1 MEEKKINIEKEIQE
15 RVSFKLND
23 IRTSINNTI
32 KRLTIGSYND
42 VYALDSKGLSEY
54 IGRRVP
60 SQRVTEE
67 SWETLNAM
75 FKKEIEMP
83 VPFDDMHE
91 RKLNLNRD
99 ESLSKIMNRFD
110 ELTRGVINNNQR
122 NSFLKMMISE
132 IEKIQ
137 RDE

>member
-32 KRLTIGSYND
+32 KRLTIGSYHD
-42 VYALDSKGLSEY
+42 VHTLDSKGLAEY
-54 IGRRVP
+54 IGRHVP
-60 SQRVTEE
+60 NQRVTEE
-67 SWETLNAM
+67 SWKTLNAM
-75 FKKEIEMP
+75 FKKEVEMP

-110 ELTRGVINNNQR
+110 ELTRGAINNNQR
-122 NSFLKMMISE
+122 HSFLKMMISE